1 MKFNSAAITDIGKIR
16 EENEDRYL
24 CDEQLGLFGVADGIG
39 GVPGGGEAAECTVQ
53 AISRSLPEL
62 GEQPDLV
69 TLTQAASASVREL
82 GMILNPPYGIGSTL
96 TFGVF
101 KDGKLRLAHV
111 GDSRAY
117 VVKQGKLH
125 CLTLDH
131 SMQNEI
137 HKLHARGEKIE
148 LTSANRRALTRC
160 MGQPGLPEVDYCELP
175 VADGDRYLF
184 MTDGIIHH
192 LDESELDGIL
202 TGVGSPA
209 SILDEL
215 VGLALQRGG
224 HDNLTAVLVFINE
237 AK

>member
-1 MKFNSAAITDIGKIR
+1 MKFHSAAITDIGKIR

-24 CDEQLGLFGVADGIG
+24 CDEALGLFGVADGIG
-39 GVPGGGEAAECTVQ
+39 GIVGGAEAAERTVQ

-69 TLTQAASASVREL
+69 ALTQAASASVREL

-96 TFGVF
+96 SFGVF
-101 KDGKLRLAHV
+101 KFGKLRLAHV
-111 GDSRAY
+111 GDSRVY
-117 VVKQGKLH
+117 VLKQGKLQ
-125 CLTLDH
+125 CLTMDH

-137 HKLHARGEKIE
+137 HKLQARGERIE

-160 MGQPGLPEVDYCELP
+160 MGQPGVPEVDYCELP

-184 MTDGIIHH
+184 TTDGIVNH
-192 LDESELDGIL
+192 LEESELATIL
-202 TGVGSPA
+202 AVAGGPA
-209 SILDEL
+209 LILDEL

-224 HDNLTAVLVFINE
+224 LDNLTAVLVFIDQ